1 MEHADTLILEIG
13 QLVTCASPAAK
24 RGEAMRD
31 AGLIRDG
38 GIAIRDGII
47 VGIGSSAEIESR
59 FSAEDVWRVQGGVV
73 CPGFVDCHTHA
84 IWGGDRLAE
93 FEQRI
98 GGATYLD
105 ILAAGGGIL
114 STMRATREASV
125 EQLAKAAAARLD
137 TMLALGTTTVE
148 IKTGYGLSRDAE
160 INALRAID
168 ELHTTYDCEVVPTFL
183 GAHAVPPEFKGD
195 AEGYTRHV
203 IDDMLPAVKAW
214 YDASPFAGSDAPFSA
229 DVFCERNAF
238 NLDQSRRILTAAK
251 DMGLAVRAHVDE
263 FTDLGGVKMAV
274 ELGALSVDHLDV
286 TGADGIAALAASGT
300 VGVLMPAVNF
310 NLGSTHFANARAM
323 LDAGAII
330 ALATDLNPGSAPCY
344 SLPMVMAIACRYMKM
359 LPAEALNAVTINAA
373 HAVGLAHRVGSLEV
387 GKQADVL
394 LCDVSDYRALSYDI
408 GVNHVERVMK
418 RGAWVK

>member
-1 MEHADTLILEIG
+1 MEHVDTLLLEIG
-13 QLVTCASPAAK
+13 QLVTCASATAK

-31 AGLIRDG
+31 VGLIRDG
-38 GIAIRDGII
+38 GIAIRDGLI
-47 VGIGSSAEIESR
+47 VGVGDSDDIAARFEAAETHH
-59 FSAEDVWRVQGGVV
+59 APDMVV

-84 IWGGDRLAE
+84 IWGGDRLQE

-114 STMRATREASV
+114 STMRATRSATV
-125 EQLAKAAAARLD
+125 EVLAETAAARLD

-148 IKTGYGLSRDAE
+148 IKTGYGLSLDAE

-168 ELHTTYDCEVVPTFL
+168 ELYAFYDCEVMPTFL
-183 GAHAVPPEFKGD
+183 GAHAIPPEYKGD
-195 AEGYTRHV
+195 SEGYVRHV
-203 IDDMLPAVKAW
+203 IDAMLPAVKAW
-214 YDASPFAGSDAPFSA
+214 YEQSNFARSDVPFSA

-238 NLDQSRRILTAAK
+238 DLDQSRRILAAAK
-251 DMGLAVRAHVDE
+251 ALGLAVRAHVDE
-263 FTDLGGVKMAV
+263 FTDLGGVRMAV

-286 TGADGIAALAASGT
+286 TGADGIAALAGSDT

-323 LDAGAII
+323 LDAGAVI

-344 SLPMVMAIACRYMKM
+344 SLPLVMALACRYMKM
-359 LPAEALNAVTINAA
+359 LPAEALNAITINAA
-373 HAVGLAHRVGSLEV
+373 HALGLGHRVGSLEV
-387 GKQADVL
+387 GKQADLL
-394 LCDVSDYRALSYDI
+394 LCDISDYRALSYDV